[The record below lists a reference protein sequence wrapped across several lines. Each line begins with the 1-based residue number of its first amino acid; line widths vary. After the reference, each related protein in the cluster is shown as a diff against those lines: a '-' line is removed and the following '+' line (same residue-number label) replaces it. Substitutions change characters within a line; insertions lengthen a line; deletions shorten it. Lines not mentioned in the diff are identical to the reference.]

1 MKLHWAFFL
10 VASLALVCGAGEHA
24 TLGSY
29 AGEVTASRLQL
40 RAGPSDQYQPVATL
54 KRGALVVVLG
64 KHPNAPEWL
73 IVEVPQGYH
82 AWVYGSFVVVGKD
95 GSGKITTDRLLVR
108 PSAATRYHQ
117 LNGRLNKGETVK
129 VVGKRQTTEGLWY
142 KIVVP
147 RRFPLYAHSQFLKNI
162 GPAKLAEPKKGTK
175 PAETDDSPT
184 KNDRHFELLVKA
196 VMLELPKVK
205 STKAIQPLRRAIMQ
219 VDPKRLNSDNRNRR
233 VTLLSRIIRQEH
245 KLAIAEL
252 THREKQI
259 NDELERKLAEIEAR
273 YKEKLRR
280 LRESRKPKA
289 PRFVATGIVEYSP
302 DLFGRTPSY
311 RLAKGKKMRFFLI
324 AAEFDLKKFVG
335 KRVGVTGLTDPES
348 GTGYRTIMVRRIE
361 ILGDK

>member
-1 MKLHWAFFL
+1 MKLHWASFL
-10 VASLALVCGAGEHA
+10 VASLALVCGAEEHA

-40 RAGPSDQYQPVATL
+40 RTGPSDQYQPVATL

-82 AWVYGSFVVVGKD
+82 AWVYGTFVVAGKD
-95 GSGKITTDRLLVR
+95 GIGKITADRLLVR
-108 PSAATRYHQ
+108 PSAATKYHH

-129 VVGKRQTTEGLWY
+129 VVGKKQTREGLWY

-147 RRFPLYAHSQFLKNI
+147 RRFPLYAHRQFLENV
-162 GPAKLAEPKKGTK
+162 GPAKLAEPKKDAK
-175 PAETDDSPT
+175 PALADNSPT
-184 KNDRHFELLVKA
+184 KNDRQFESLVRA
-196 VMLELPKVK
+196 VTLELKKVK
-205 STKAIQPLRRAIMQ
+205 STEAIQPLRRAIMQ
-219 VDPKRLNSDNRNRR
+219 VDPKHLSMNNRNKRI
-233 VTLLSRIIRQEH
+233 TLLSRIIKQEH
-245 KLAIAEL
+245 TFAVEEL
-252 THREKQI
+252 KHREKLI
-259 NDELERKLAEIEAR
+259 NDELEKKLAEIEKR
-273 YKEKLRR
+273 YNEKLRK
-280 LRESRKPKA
+280 LRDSRKPKA

-302 DLFGRTPSY
+302 DIFARTPSY

-324 AAEFDLKKFVG
+324 AADFDLKKFIG
-335 KRVGVTGLTDPES
+335 KRVGVTGLTDAES